1 MKIKLLSCALV
12 GAAFLAAAAQ
22 DPVLMKINGKEVKL
36 SEFEYLFHKNNQQQL
51 QKESLQQYVDRFVNY
66 KLKVADAEALK
77 IDTIG
82 RIKRELEGYKNELV
96 APYMV
101 DTTVTARL
109 VQEAYSR
116 AVKNVDI
123 DHIMLPLGKDKADNE
138 KQLAKLDSIRTC
150 ILKGQ
155 DFSTLAQKYSIDPS
169 VKSNKGHYGYITS
182 GVFPYKFEYEA
193 FNTPVGKMSKP
204 FRTDYGVHLIKVNGT
219 RPDQGTVNVEHILRL
234 FPRNANDS
242 AKAAVKT
249 YIDSLY
255 NVVAGGA
262 NFEDVA
268 TKESQD
274 PGSARSGGA
283 LGWFGRGRMVKPFE
297 DVSFDLKDGEIS
309 KPFATAYGYHIV
321 KKLGHKPVESLE
333 AMTPRIKQQ
342 INSDERAA
350 MPAEAKL
357 EQIKSSYKLTKNA
370 KFTSYIEDQLK
381 KLGGWDST
389 FAANVLTGND
399 MTIFT
404 YDGVKVPASQ
414 LLPLVNPK
422 AKLDNSGAVA
432 YFGSLVDQLANSEVK
447 KHYTDQIIASNPEYS
462 NLLNEYR
469 DGTLLYEVS
478 NNRVW
483 EGASRDQ
490 EGLKEYFNANRS
502 KYTWN
507 EKHFK
512 GIILMAK
519 SDSVAKLVKA
529 DLKKLKKEPIDTITT
544 TLHKKYT
551 RNIKMERMLV
561 GKGENKM
568 VDYLVFKGPKA
579 ESKEKSYPVY
589 FVLDGKVL
597 DQPEDLNDVK
607 GRVTSDYQDVLEK
620 RWLNEIK
627 AKYPVEINNDVLK
640 QVK

>member
-22 DPVLMKINGKEVKL
+22 DPVLMKINGKEIKL

-51 QKESLQQYVDRFVNY
+51 QKETLPQYVERFVNY

-77 IDTIG
+77 IDTLK
-82 RIKRELEGYKNELV
+82 RIKNELEGYKNDLV
-96 APYMV
+96 APYLV
-101 DTTVTARL
+101 DSTVTNRL
-109 VQEAYSR
+109 VKEAYDR
-116 AVKNVDI
+116 ATKNVDI
-123 DHIMLPLGKDKADNE
+123 DHLMLPLGQNKEDNN
-138 KQLAKLDSIRTC
+138 KQLAKLDSLRNC

-155 DFSTLAQKYSIDPS
+155 NFNDLAVKYSIDPS
-169 VKSNKGHYGYITS
+169 VKTNKGHYGYITS

-193 FNTPVGKMSKP
+193 YNTPIGQMSKP
-204 FRTDYGVHLIKVNGT
+204 FRTDYGVHLIRVNGV
-219 RPDQGTVNVEHILRL
+219 RPDEGTVNVEHILRL

-242 AKAAVKT
+242 AKAAVKN

-255 NVVAGGA
+255 NVVTNGA

-274 PGSARSGGA
+274 PGSARNGGD

-297 DVSFDLKDGEIS
+297 DVAFDLKDGEIS
-309 KPFATAYGYHIV
+309 KPFETSYGYHII
-321 KKLGHKPVESLE
+321 KKLGRKPVASFDEM
-333 AMTPRIKQQ
+333 APRLKQA
-342 INSDERAA
+342 IASDERAA
-350 MPAEAKL
+350 MPVEAKL
-357 EQIKSSYKLTKNA
+357 EQIKNQYKLVKNQ
-370 KFTSYIEDQLK
+370 KFNTYIESELK
-381 KLGGWDST
+381 KNGGWDST
-389 FAANVLTGND
+389 FAAKVLTNNN

-404 YDGVKVPASQ
+404 YDGINVPASQ
-414 LLPLVNPK
+414 LLSRVNPK
-422 AKLDNSGAVA
+422 AKLDASGAAA
-432 YFGSLVDQLANSEVK
+432 YFGTLVDQLANEDVK
-447 KHYTDQIIASNPEYS
+447 RHYIDQIIAGNPDYA

-478 NNRVW
+478 NNKVW
-483 EGASRDQ
+483 EGASRDTT
-490 EGLKEYFNANRS
+490 GLNEYFNANRA
-502 KYTWN
+502 KYSWN

-512 GIILMAK
+512 GIVLMAK

-529 DLKKLKKEPIDTITT
+529 DLKKLKHEPLDTITT
-544 TLHKKYT
+544 TLHRKFK
-551 RNIKMERMLV
+551 RDIKMERMLV

-579 ESKEKSYPVY
+579 ESKEKKYPVY
-589 FVLDGKVL
+589 FVLDGKVISK
-597 DQPEDLNDVK
+597 PEDVNDVK

-620 RWLNEIK
+620 RWLNELK

>member
-22 DPVLMKINGKEVKL
+22 DPVLMKINGKDVKL

-51 QKESLQQYVDRFVNY
+51 QKETLQQYVERFVNY

-77 IDTIG
+77 IDTIK
-82 RIKRELEGYKNELV
+82 RIKNELEGYKNELV
-96 APYMV
+96 APYLV
-101 DTTVTARL
+101 DTTVTNRL
-109 VQEAYSR
+109 VQEAYDR
-116 AVKNVDI
+116 ATKNVDI
-123 DHIMLPLGKDKADNE
+123 DHLMLSLGQNKAEND
-138 KQLAKLDSIRTC
+138 KQLAKLDSLRNC

-155 DFSTLAQKYSIDPS
+155 KFEDLALKYSIDPS

-193 FNTPVGKMSKP
+193 YNTPVGQMSKP
-204 FRTDYGVHLIKVNGT
+204 FRTDFGVHLIKVNGV
-219 RPDQGTVNVEHILRL
+219 RPDEGTVNVEHILRL
-234 FPRNANDS
+234 FPRNASDS
-242 AKAAVKT
+242 AKAAVKA
-249 YIDSLY
+249 YVDSLY
-255 NVVAGGA
+255 TVVSNGA

-274 PGSARSGGA
+274 PGSASKGGA

-297 DVSFDLKDGEIS
+297 DVAFSLSDGEIS
-309 KPFATAYGYHIV
+309 KPFETSYGYHII
-321 KKLGHKPVESLE
+321 KKLGHKPVESFSEMAPGLKKSL
-333 AMTPRIKQQ
+333 AG
-342 INSDERAA
+342 DERAA

-357 EQIKSSYKLTKNA
+357 EQIKNQYKLTKNQ
-370 KFTSYIEDQLK
+370 KFNKYIESELK
-381 KLGGWDST
+381 KNGGWDST
-389 FAANVLTGND
+389 FAAKVLTGND

-404 YDGVKVPASQ
+404 YDDVKVPASR
-414 LLPLVNPK
+414 LLPLVNSK
-422 AKLDNSGAVA
+422 AKLDAVGAA
-432 YFGSLVDQLANSEVK
+432 SYFGTLVDQLANDEVK
-447 KHYTDQIIASNPEYS
+447 RHYINQIIASNPDYA

-478 NNRVW
+478 NTKVW
-483 EGASRDQ
+483 EGASRDTT
-490 EGLKEYFNANRS
+490 GLKEYFNANRA

-512 GIILMAK
+512 GIVLLAK

-529 DLKKLKKEPIDTITT
+529 DLKKLKKEPLDTITT
-544 TLHKKYT
+544 TLHRKFK
-551 RNIKMERMLV
+551 RDIKMERMLV

-579 ESKEKSYPVY
+579 ESKEKKYPVY

-597 DQPEDLNDVK
+597 SQPEELNDVK

-620 RWLNEIK
+620 RWLNELK

-640 QVK
+640 LVK